1 LEYGQTFPRNADSNA
16 IRCVVGALERQFALH
31 VGVRAPGRPDEGR
44 PIRSRKARALVL
56 TTKGRR
62 SGRKR
67 SVVLPY
73 FTVDDKTFVVG
84 SKGGAPEDP
93 DWVRNLQATPVAT
106 VFIDRRP
113 CIVAT
118 RVATPA
124 ERALLWARL
133 IAVAP
138 TYDAYQKGT
147 AREIPLMILE
157 RL

>member
-1 LEYGQTFPRNADSNA
+1 MRFDVWSVRWSGSSLFMWVFARRAGLTKDA
-16 IRCVVGALERQFALH
+16 QF
-31 VGVRAPGRPDEGR
+31 E
-44 PIRSRKARALVL
+44 SRKARALVL

-113 CIVAT
+113 CIVAP